1 MQSTDLVCARPKW
14 VSENPKPF
22 RHSIDIFLLLLVP
35 EIFDDDLI
43 DYLYDLVEQTKFMHD
58 ETFNYSVVKLI
69 VRFSFHITCRTL
81 ILLEIALNEQFMVA
95 GLGDEETKG
104 QTRDSPEHTN
114 RVIRVLMRR
123 LRSTKTF
130 GENMIFM
137 LNRAGKF

>member
-14 VSENPKPF
+14 VSENPNLSDF
-22 RHSIDIFLLLLVP
+22 RLTFFLVS

-43 DYLYDLVEQTKFMHD
+43 DYLFDLVEQTKFMQD
-58 ETFNYSVVKLI
+58 ETFNYSVIKLI
-69 VRFSFHITCRTL
+69 VRFLICILCHTL

-104 QTRDSPEHTN
+104 QSKDSPEHTN

-137 LNRAGKF
+137 LNRARKF